1 MKRKLLST
9 GFFLMMLGFSAF
21 SQSEN
26 SLIVNRKL
34 ETYKGTPTMSL
45 PAPNLESI
53 RLEDQERDRNGEF
66 YRIGVST
73 FTDITPGNSGTWQ
86 TLPNGD
92 RVWQLHVKM
101 SGAEALSFLFSTMK
115 IYDNSTIDVFGN
127 DGNRLHATFTKAD
140 VLDHF
145 QQNLAL
151 CFGDEMTL
159 QLKEPVGSRA
169 SEVRIET
176 IIYNYRSTGNP
187 NVPKINESENCEIN
201 VNCSPVGD
209 NWQEEKRGVARI
221 YVVEGAGA
229 GWCSGSLM
237 NNTALDCKPLFLTAL
252 HCGVNA
258 TTANLNNWRFYFRY
272 EAPTCNNPATAGT
285 LDDHYINGCV
295 KLASSNDNGG
305 TNGSDFLLVQLGSL
319 ANEAAT
325 VTTLKTANY
334 NAYWNGWDANTT
346 ATTGGAGIHH
356 PAGDI
361 KKISTFNGSTV
372 STYWQGGSP
381 SGTHWQMSWSSNAN
395 GHGVTEGGSSGS
407 PLFNNSG
414 RVIGTLTGGSSYCTA
429 LTSPDVYGKM
439 SFHWTSN
446 GVPANEQLKT
456 YLDPGNTGA
465 LVLNGSADPCN
476 AVTPTAPVAE
486 FVGNPTTVSVGGTV
500 SFTDQSTNGPTSW
513 SWSINPA
520 TGWSYAGGTSASS
533 QNPQVTFT
541 TPGQYTIAL
550 TASNS
555 AGSDTETKT
564 NYISVTTATNPCTA
578 TSTSCDADGE
588 FVQNVTLQT
597 INNTTACNMY
607 ASYSSSATL
616 VQGMQYTVS
625 VTTQIA
631 GGQPGSAYVDDEV
644 SVWIDWNDDLD
655 FTDVG
660 EQVGYAIATQSA
672 FDTDFE
678 FTVPGNATIGQLAMR
693 VRLSYEPT
701 DGAIAP
707 CGSTTFGEVE
717 DYVVNI
723 LGASGIE
730 ENGIFAGVAVF
741 PNPTSNNIS
750 VDLSAVSAENVSV
763 TLIDMTGKVL
773 AVKENAAGAVAQFD
787 MAAFAKGMYQVRI
800 SDGSTVTTRK
810 VTKL

>member
-9 GFFLMMLGFSAF
+9 GFFLMMLGFTAF
-21 SQSEN
+21 SQSHN
-26 SLIVNRKL
+26 NLIVNRNL
-34 ETYKGTPTMSL
+34 ELYKGTPTMSF
-45 PAPNLESI
+45 PAPNMETI
-53 RLEDQERDRNGEF
+53 RLEDEARDKNGEF

-73 FTDITPGNSGTWQ
+73 FTDITPANSGAWK
-86 TLPNGD
+86 TLANGN
-92 RVWQLHVKM
+92 RVWQLHIKM
-101 SGAEALSFLFSTMK
+101 SGAEALSFLFSKM
-115 IYDNSTIDVFGN
+115 IIHDNTTLDVFGN
-127 DGNRLHATFTKAD
+127 DGKRLHATFTQAD
-140 VLDHF
+140 VLDHL
-145 QQNLAL
+145 QQNMAL
-151 CFGDEMTL
+151 CFGEEMTL
-159 QLKEPVGSRA
+159 QLTEPAGSRP
-169 SEVRIET
+169 SEIRIET
-176 IIYNYRSTGNP
+176 IIYNYRDTGNP
-187 NVPKINESENCEIN
+187 NVEKDFGDSENCEIN

-221 YVVEGAGA
+221 YVVEGGGA
-229 GWCSGSLM
+229 GWCSGSLV
-237 NNTALDCKPLFLTAL
+237 NNTAQDCKPLFLTAL

-258 TTANLNNWRFYFRY
+258 TTSNFNNWRFYFRY
-272 EAPTCNNPATAGT
+272 EAPTCNNPAVQGQLANNFIT
-285 LDDHYINGCV
+285 GCV
-295 KLASSNDNGG
+295 KMASSNDGGG
-305 TNGSDFLLVQLGSL
+305 TNGSDFLLVQLGSI

-325 VTTLKTANY
+325 VTTLKTANF

-361 KKISTFNGSTV
+361 KKISTFTGTTV

-381 SGTHWQMSWSSNAN
+381 SGTHWLMSWSSNAN

-414 RVIGTLTGGSSYCTA
+414 RIVGTLTGGSSYCNA

-446 GVPANEQLKT
+446 GAPSNEQLKT
-456 YLDPGNTGA
+456 FLDPGNTGA
-465 LVLNGSADPCN
+465 LVLNGSADPCS
-476 AVTPTAPVAE
+476 AVTPTPPVAE

-500 SFTDQSTNGPTSW
+500 NFTDQSTNAPTSW
-513 SWSINPA
+513 LWSINPV
-520 TGWSYAGGTSASS
+520 TGWSYAGGTSATS

-541 TPGQYTIAL
+541 TQGQYTIAL
-550 TASNS
+550 TATNA

-564 NYISVTTATNPCTA
+564 NYITVTTATAPCAA

-588 FVQNVTLQT
+588 FIENVTLQT
-597 INNTTACNMY
+597 INNTTGCSMY
-607 ASYSSSATL
+607 ASYMNSATL
-616 VQGMQYTVS
+616 TQGMQYTVS
-625 VTTQIA
+625 VATQIS
-631 GGQPGSAYVDDEV
+631 GQAAEAYVDDEAA
-644 SVWIDWNDDLD
+644 VWIDWNDDLD
-655 FTDVG
+655 FSDAG
-660 EQVGYAIATQSA
+660 EQVGYAIATQLA

-678 FTVPGNATIGQLAMR
+678 FTVPVNATIGQLAMR
-693 VRLSYEPT
+693 VRLSYFPT
-701 DGAIAP
+701 DGAIVP
-707 CGSTTFGEVE
+707 CGSSTYGEVE
-717 DYVVNI
+717 DYVINI
-723 LGASGIE
+723 LAPSGLE

-773 AVKENAAGAVAQFD
+773 AVKENAAGAVALFD
-787 MAAFAKGMYQVRI
+787 MAGFAKGMYQVRI